1 MSILPIARRIVFLS
15 EAHSIETAL
24 VYITEFSMKGLLR
37 WAGQNGALIVI
48 AGVLLGLGAPRLADL
63 ARPYLSVAIFI
74 FTFGSFLKF
83 DTKALASEATHAK
96 RNVLIVLWATFGIPL
111 IMFLIIFFGH
121 PGPELTQGLLFW
133 ALVPASPACVAFAAI
148 LRLNISIALMTTVIG
163 TAASPFYIPAL
174 AALLGGYHLDI
185 DPVST
190 CAELVFLVGGA
201 FLASVVAKRFAGGFI
216 RENPEAMTGIAVL
229 AMFLAGMGSM
239 KGMQAHLLAQPEN
252 SIAFVAMAYL
262 LLFGAEIVGTLLF
275 WRFGRTAALTAGLVS
290 GTRTITLAW
299 VVLGDHVLPLADL
312 FLAASMIAKY
322 TAPGLTKWLFTRIII
337 ASGDA
342 TVPRQ
347 PAPAAPAE

>member
-1 MSILPIARRIVFLS
+1 
-15 EAHSIETAL
+15 
-24 VYITEFSMKGLLR
+24 MKAILR

-48 AGVLLGLGAPRLADL
+48 AGVLLGLGVPILADT
-63 ARPYLSVAIFI
+63 ARPYLSIAIFI

-83 DTKALASEATHAK
+83 DTKALGSEAAHMT

-148 LRLNISIALMTTVIG
+148 LRLNISIALITTVIG

-190 CAELVFLVGGA
+190 CMELVFLVGGA
-201 FLASVVAKRFAGGFI
+201 FVASVVAKRFAGGFI
-216 RENPEAMTGIAVL
+216 RQNPEAMTGIAVF

-239 KGMQAHLLAQPEN
+239 RGMQAHIFAQPET
-252 SIAFVAMAYL
+252 SLEFALLAYG
-262 LLFGAEIVGTLLF
+262 LLFGAEVAGSLLF
-275 WRFGRTAALTAGLVS
+275 WRYGRTAALTAGLIS

-299 VVLGDHVLPLADL
+299 VILGDKILPLADL
-312 FLAASMIAKY
+312 FLATSRIAKY
-322 TAPGLTKWLFTRIII
+322 TAPGLTKWLLARII
-337 ASGDA
+337 ASGESAQAAVQPQTAPSPTA
-342 TVPRQ
+342 TQ
-347 PAPAAPAE
+347 